1 MANDSKF
8 KNSYGNNHARNR
20 EETQFD
26 TLDLA
31 QELKHKVSKYVMNEK
46 RVPTRWRYMN
56 GKPAIDYARHIR
68 DLVSMANEIQLNQEN
83 IEKRNELQKQAVAY
97 CNILQ
102 LQLMDIIAECEGA
115 THENMREITDTLDK
129 LIGKIVNWNKS
140 DDKRAR

>member
-1 MANDSKF
+1 MANDRKF
-8 KNSYGNNHARNR
+8 KNSYGNNFARNR

-68 DLVSMANEIQLNQEN
+68 DLVSMANEIQLNKEN

-102 LQLMDIIAECEGA
+102 LQLTDIIAECEGA

-129 LIGKIVNWNKS
+129 RIGKIVNWNKS

>member
-1 MANDSKF
+1 MANDRKF
-8 KNSYGNNHARNR
+8 KNSYGNNFARNR

-56 GKPAIDYARHIR
+56 GKPAIDYARRIR
-68 DLVSMANEIQLNQEN
+68 DLVSVANEIRLNQEN
-83 IEKRNELQKQAVAY
+83 IEKRNELQKQALAY

-129 LIGKIVNWNKS
+129 LIGKIRNWNKS

>member
-1 MANDSKF
+1 MANDRKF
-8 KNSYGNNHARNR
+8 KNSYGNNFARNR
-20 EETQFD
+20 EETKFD

-56 GKPAIDYARHIR
+56 GKPAIDYARRIR
-68 DLVSMANEIQLNQEN
+68 DLVSVANEIRLNQEN
-83 IEKRNELQKQAVAY
+83 IEKRNELQKQALAY

-129 LIGKIVNWNKS
+129 LIGKIRNWNKS